1 MTTSYKN
8 CIVVEKNEIK
18 LLDNLEWSKQCR
30 SWNLS
35 GNPFYAWHASDDSFN
50 YFKPYKQYSKLEFE
64 MLFKFKMGSPDFDM
78 NRIVKYKK

>member
-18 LLDNLEWSKQCR
+18 LLDNLEWYKQCR

-35 GNPFYAWHASDDSFN
+35 GDPFYAWHASDDLFN